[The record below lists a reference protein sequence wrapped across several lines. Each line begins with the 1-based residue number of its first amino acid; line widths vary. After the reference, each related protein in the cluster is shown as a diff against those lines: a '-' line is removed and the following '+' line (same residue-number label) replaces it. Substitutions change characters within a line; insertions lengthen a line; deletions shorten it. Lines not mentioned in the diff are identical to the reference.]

1 MDDNEPTDAHA
12 LLRQTADGQTGALE
26 ALYAAFHAP
35 VYAFA
40 LKRVR
45 NAADAAEILNE
56 VFLEVWR
63 SAGRFEGRSRPL
75 TWLLGIAHHKIV
87 DHLRRQHAD
96 REEVLPPDMADPDP
110 PDLSAAL
117 MGAQDADLVRRCLER
132 LSGSHRL
139 VVHLAFYQDL
149 SYSEIAEIADC
160 PVGTVKTRMFHAKQ
174 SLKRCLGAGTQ
185 TSADMTGLH
194 VDV

>member
-1 MDDNEPTDAHA
+1 MDDNEPADASA
-12 LLRQTADGQTGALE
+12 LLQRIAHGQTRALE
-26 ALYAAFHAP
+26 AFYAAFHAP

-75 TWLLGIAHHKIV
+75 TWVFGIAHHKIV

-96 REEVLPPDMADPDP
+96 REEELSPDMADPDP
-110 PDLSAAL
+110 TDFSAAL
-117 MGAQDADLVRRCLER
+117 AGVQDADLVRRCLER

-139 VVHLAFYQDL
+139 IVHLAFYQDL
-149 SYSEIAEIADC
+149 SYSEIAEIAAC

-174 SLKRCLGAGTQ
+174 SLKRCLGAGTR
-185 TSADMTGLH
+185 TSDDMAGLH
-194 VDV
+194 IDV